1 MAESSTQVPAQ
12 LKEQI
17 EGQAKCQIKAP
28 WQQVDWASST
38 LGQSISLYASH
49 PPEHLNGLA
58 PVLFMGGVHGDEPE
72 GVVLANEWLSWLKTA
87 KVAQPW
93 LLIPCLNPDGYQR
106 NERTNGRGVDLNRNY
121 PSKCWSPEYQ
131 EKRYFPGTA
140 PASEPEI
147 HALVNLIALTKPKL
161 IIHFHSWQPSVV
173 YSGES
178 AKEAAGLLA
187 KASGYPLQPDIGYP
201 TPGSLGEYGA
211 NDLGIGVI
219 CIEEQEGIASET
231 IFPRFKQ
238 GLIELM
244 M

>member
-1 MAESSTQVPAQ
+1 MAESSTQAPEQ
-12 LKEQI
+12 LKA
-17 EGQAKCQIKAP
+17 QAGSQENPLWHQA
-28 WQQVDWASST
+28 DWASSA

-58 PVLFMGGVHGDEPE
+58 SVLFIGGVHGDEPE
-72 GVVLANEWLSWLKTA
+72 GVVLANEWLGWLRAANTA
-87 KVAQPW
+87 QAW

-121 PSKCWSPEYQ
+121 PSKCWRPEYQ
-131 EKRYFPGTA
+131 DKRYFPGSA

-147 HALVNLIALTKPKL
+147 SALVNLIAQTEPRL

-178 AKEAAGLLA
+178 AKEAASFLA
-187 KASGYPLQPDIGYP
+187 NASNYPLQPDIGYP

-238 GLIELM
+238 GLIALM
-244 M
+244 TAEAG